1 MSFSALAFFGC
12 LIAGPLAIYVG
23 TRKPRNRR
31 RQGVLPKPSPA
42 STRAYTPEAAGKV
55 WP

>member
-23 TRKPRNRR
+23 CRKPRNRR
-31 RQGVLPKPSPA
+31 RKGVLKAPA
-42 STRAYTPEAAGKV
+42 EACKRNGTEAI
-55 WP
+55 P

>member
-1 MSFSALAFFGC
+1 MSFSALAFWSC

-31 RQGVLPKPSPA
+31 RKGVLGAPS
-42 STRAYTPEAAGKV
+42 RATERKYDAGF
-55 WP
+55 WS

>member
-31 RQGVLPKPSPA
+31 RKGVLPPPSA
-42 STRAYTPEAAGKV
+42 ACQRNGVEAA
-55 WP
+55 P